1 LAQKHNVAA
10 AERVRWLADLLLGVE
25 LSKDAYNQL
34 AAVYA
39 SEKGGDEHLRL
50 ARVVQ
55 AIAALPEF
63 HVA

>member
-1 LAQKHNVAA
+1 
-10 AERVRWLADLLLGVE
+10 VE
-25 LSKDAYNQL
+25 LPKDVYNQL
-34 AAVYA
+34 EGVYA
-39 SEKGGDEHLRL
+39 GEKSSDEHLRL